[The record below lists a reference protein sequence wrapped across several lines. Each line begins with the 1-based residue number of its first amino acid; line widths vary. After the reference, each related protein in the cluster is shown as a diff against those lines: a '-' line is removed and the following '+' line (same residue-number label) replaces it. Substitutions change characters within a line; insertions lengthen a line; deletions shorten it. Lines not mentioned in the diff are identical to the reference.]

1 MPYEQ
6 LFKVAKN
13 KGDSSIKDWVY
24 LSICELLLEGEFIPG
39 MSVTLRGI
47 ADALGVSPM
56 PVREAVQRLVSEG
69 ALELTETR
77 RISIAEIDEE
87 KFDEIFHARISLE
100 PKLASTSLKA
110 INEKELQQIIK
121 IEDRLIKS
129 IKEGDVKEYVRSNRQ
144 FHFAIYRHSPSVVL
158 LPIVNSLWLQFSPF
172 MRVVVGRVG
181 TQVMRDHH
189 ELVIESIA
197 ENNAKGLQEAFY
209 NNIFNRMSIVKDVI
223 FSN

>member
-6 LFKVAKN
+6 LLRAAES
-13 KGDSSIKDWVY
+13 KGDSSTKDWVY
-24 LSICELLLEGEFIPG
+24 LSFCELLLDGEFTPG

-47 ADALGVSPM
+47 ADAFEVSPM

-100 PKLASTSLKA
+100 PKLASTSLKN
-110 INEKELQQIIK
+110 IGKKELQQVIE
-121 IEDRLIKS
+121 IEDRLMKS
-129 IKEGDVKEYVRSNRQ
+129 IVNGDVGEYVKSNRQ
-144 FHFAIYRHSPSVVL
+144 FHYAIYRHSPSVVL